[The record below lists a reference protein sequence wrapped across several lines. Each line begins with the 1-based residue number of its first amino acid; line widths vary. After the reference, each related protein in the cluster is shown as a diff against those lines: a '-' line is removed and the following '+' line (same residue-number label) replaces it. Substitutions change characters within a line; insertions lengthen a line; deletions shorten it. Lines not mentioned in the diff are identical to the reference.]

1 MIKLNNNITIYHGD
15 CFEVMDKLKQDRI
28 ILDLILTDP
37 PYGTINN
44 LKKFNYTSWD
54 VKLDTRKMFRASA
67 DLLRENGRMILF
79 SQEPYTSE
87 LRTKHPADLNFTQ
100 SAIWLKRTWGNPL
113 GCNKNLL
120 NVYEDINLFKKK
132 YDNFTNPVREY
143 SRNILKFLGLTSTE
157 IEKQLGHRKL
167 EHFFCCD
174 TIQFEMCSELA
185 YNELIEKYHIN
196 KMDSFMDYKT
206 LKESFYKDIKKATF
220 NLNEKNKKINCFE
233 YPKDVEKY
241 HTAQKPV
248 NLLKDLITTYTNE
261 NDLVLDFTMGSGST
275 GVACALTNRRFIG
288 IELNKDFFNIA
299 KQRIEGA
306 IK

>member
-1 MIKLNNNITIYHGD
+1 MTKLNDNIEIYHGD
-15 CFEVMDKLKQDRI
+15 CFEVMEKLKQDKI

-37 PYGTINN
+37 PYGTIKRSTYFKN
-44 LKKFNYTSWD
+44 TDWD
-54 VKLDTRKMFRASA
+54 NKLDTSKLFRASA

-100 SAIWLKRTWGNPL
+100 SAIWLKRVWGNCL

-120 NVYEDINLFKKK
+120 NIYEDINLFKKK

-143 SRNILKFLGLTSTE
+143 SRNILKFIGLTSTE

-174 TIQFEMCSELA
+174 TIQFEMCSESA
-185 YNELIEKYHIN
+185 YNELIEKYHID

-206 LKESFYKDIKKATF
+206 TKELFNRDIKKTTF
-220 NLNEKNKKINCFE
+220 NLNGKNKKTNCFE

-248 NLLKDLITTYTNE
+248 NLLIDLITTYTNE
-261 NDLVLDFTMGSGST
+261 NDLILDFTMGSGST

-288 IELNKDFFNIA
+288 IELNDLFFNIA
-299 KQRIEGA
+299 KQRIEEV